1 MSVGRICSREVD
13 VAAVDESAL
22 EAAQRMATRD
32 VGTLIVLNPAKAPV
46 GIITDRDLVV
56 RVLAVRKDPHVTRV
70 GEVMTRDPK
79 AVQEDCPIE
88 TALGLMRAGPFRRL
102 PVVDHH
108 GQLVG
113 ILSLD
118 DVLSLLAEE
127 FAHIGRVLE
136 RRRS

>member
-22 EAAQRMATRD
+22 EAAQRMGTRD

-56 RVLAVRKDPHVTRV
+56 RVLAAQKDPHVTRV

-79 AVQEDCPIE
+79 TVQEDCPIE
-88 TALGLMRAGPFRRL
+88 TALGLMRAGSFRRL